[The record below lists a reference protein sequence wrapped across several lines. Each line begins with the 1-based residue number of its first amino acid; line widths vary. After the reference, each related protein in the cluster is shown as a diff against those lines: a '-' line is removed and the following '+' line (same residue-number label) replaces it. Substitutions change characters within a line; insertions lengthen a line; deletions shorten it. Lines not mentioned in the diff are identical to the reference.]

1 MDGEPIEEDVLLL
14 EVVVERIVLRGLQLY
29 VERGQERREAFD
41 VGCTVAC
48 HQSHEGIGEVAEALD
63 ERRCVGVAGGNYPHV
78 AGMNGEARCVV
89 VADGVQGEHLR
100 AIRLLIG

>member
-14 EVVVERIVLRGLQLY
+14 KVVVERIVFLSLELY

-48 HQSHEGIGEVAEALD
+48 HQSHEGIGEVAEALE
-63 ERRCVGVAGGNYPHV
+63 ERGRVSVAGGDQRHV
-78 AGMNGEARCVV
+78 AGVEGEACRVV